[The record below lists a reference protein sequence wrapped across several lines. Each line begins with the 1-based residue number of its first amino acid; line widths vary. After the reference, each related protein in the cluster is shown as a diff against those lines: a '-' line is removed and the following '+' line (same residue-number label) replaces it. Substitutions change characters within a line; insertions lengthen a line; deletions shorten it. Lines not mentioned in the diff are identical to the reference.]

1 MIPGIGKPQL
11 TVGSSPT
18 ADIVVQGPGVGP
30 NHLSITMQN
39 GTLVA
44 TDLGTGGGSS
54 HAGMHMQAGVPM
66 PLQQQQPLYAGQVQ
80 VPLNHPS
87 IGLLLLTQGA
97 APPQPGRVSIGR
109 EATRVN
115 VAVAHPAVSGLHAT
129 VDFGQRTITDH
140 DSKSGTYINGQRIPA
155 NTPTPLGPDGI
166 VQLGPVTLPLF
177 QLSSLAQPAPQFG
190 TAYAPPQPVP
200 QQAPQY
206 GQPQYGQ
213 PAPGGYA
220 PPVLSPAQGVAMPP
234 AQAPLGSPAQGVPM
248 PPQQAP
254 GAQAAPRGGKA
265 RTMIGEAV
273 FGAGSSA
280 ISIGRTPDNQIAVS
294 HPQVSSKH
302 ATLFKEPDGRM
313 FLMDRGSAN
322 GTYVRGQR
330 IAPNQRVEV
339 QNGEKVYIGPMP
351 LVIQMSGQQVQAVV
365 EVDSNAW
372 AGKPTCSI
380 EAWSLYLE
388 VPDRDNPSTMKVLL
402 DNVSFKALPGD
413 LIALMGP
420 SGAGKTTLLMTL
432 NGYQAP
438 TSGQVRIN
446 GEDLYEIYDMLRGSI
461 GYVPQDDIVHPELT
475 VYEAV
480 KYSAKFRLPPDMS
493 EDEIDQRVMQTL
505 RDLGLEQV
513 MNLQI
518 GKPEKKILSGGQRK
532 RVNIA
537 LELVTDPVIM
547 FLDEP
552 TSGLAADDTTAL
564 IALLSD
570 LAKKTGKTIIVTIHQ
585 PAKDEY
591 EKFNIALIMGY
602 GGVPIYYGPTAVDSY
617 RFFGRWLEMAGKPND
632 IDNPRDMFDM
642 LKQREAKVGDELKA
656 RDPNTNRGT
665 VRLTAA
671 KQWRQEF
678 YADSNPTYQKMYSGN
693 RAIGQAEGQKSGGSF
708 HRGLPPYFR
717 QLGLLIS
724 RYYKVKVR
732 DRAGTAI
739 MLLQAPIIGA
749 LLILVFGPQ
758 RPQAPP
764 WCLAALQGLKTLAGG
779 EGVDPKVAAEM
790 AADIT
795 KGHDVKDISGSLF
808 FMVVSAIWF
817 GTSNAAREIVSERA
831 IYLRERMVNL
841 RLTNYVLS
849 KYILLSF
856 VCVLQCLM
864 LLGIV
869 APALGYNGLTN
880 GHPEI
885 FLQQLG
891 MLVVTAMDAVAIG
904 LLLSTVVASSEAAMA
919 LTPIAL
925 IPQVV
930 LGGTLV
936 PVTTNA
942 LLEYPMMAIPAR
954 WGFEGAIAPERVINA
969 TEKGWLFNLPKGKEA
984 LPPDI
989 MDRLFLKDVGD
1000 HLQFACPKAYMGAT
1014 QGPNS
1019 VGGQFPFE
1027 GAWGFVEWQQQWM
1040 PYAVLGGMTL
1050 ITLVIMMMILRK
1062 KDPV

>member
-11 TVGSSPT
+11 TVGSAPT
-18 ADIVVQGPGVGP
+18 CDIVLQGPGVAP
-30 NHLSITMQN
+30 NHLTLSMQ
-39 GTLVA
+39 GTQLVA
-44 TDLGTGGGSS
+44 TDLGSGMGSS
-54 HAGMHMQAGVPM
+54 HAGQPMQPGVPM
-66 PLQQQQPLYAGQVQ
+66 PMQPQQPLYAGQTQ
-80 VPLNHPS
+80 VPLNHPAV
-87 IGLLLLTQGA
+87 GLLMLGQGT
-97 APPQPGRVSIGR
+97 APPAPGRLSIGR

-115 VAVAHPAVSGLHAT
+115 VTITHPAVSGLHAT
-129 VDFGQRTITDH
+129 IDFGSRTITDH
-140 DSKSGTYINGQRIPA
+140 DSKSGTYINGNRIPPNA
-155 NTPTPLGPDGI
+155 PTPLGPDGI
-166 VQLGPVTLPLF
+166 VQLGPVTLPVL
-177 QLSSLAQPAPQFG
+177 QLASLVQAAPQFG
-190 TAYAPPQPVP
+190 GAAAATAYAPPQQPSYP
-200 QQAPQY
+200 
-206 GQPQYGQ
+206 QPQ
-213 PAPGGYA
+213 AYA
-220 PPVLSPAQGVAMPP
+220 PPPQQPYSPPVMSPAMGVPQPP
-234 AQAPLGSPAQGVPM
+234 VHSPAMGT
-248 PPQQAP
+248 PQQP
-254 GAQAAPRGGKA
+254 PRGGKA

-273 FGAGSSA
+273 FGSGA
-280 ISIGRTPDNQIAVS
+280 IVGIGRTPDNQIVVN

-302 ATLFKEPDGRM
+302 ATLFKEPDGRI
-313 FLMDRGSAN
+313 FLMDKGSAN

-330 IAPNQRVEV
+330 LAPNQRVEV
-339 QNGEKVYIGPMP
+339 KDGEKVYIGPMP
-351 LVIQMSGQQVQAVV
+351 LVIQTKGEQIQAMV
-365 EVDSNAW
+365 EADSNAW

-380 EAWSLYLE
+380 EAWNLYLE

-413 LIALMGP
+413 MIALMGP
-420 SGAGKTTLLMTL
+420 SGAGKTSLLMTL

-446 GEDLYEIYDMLRGSI
+446 GEDLYEIYDLLRGSI

-475 VYEAV
+475 VFEAV

-493 EDEIDQRVMQTL
+493 DEEIDQRVMQTL

-532 RVNIA
+532 RMNIA

-564 IALLSD
+564 ITLLSD

-591 EKFNIALIMGY
+591 EKFNLALIMGY
-602 GGVPIYYGPTAVDSY
+602 GGVPIYFGPTAVDSY
-617 RFFGRWLEMAGKPND
+617 KFFGRWMEMTGKTNT

-642 LKQREAKVGDELKA
+642 LKQREAKVSEDMKRA
-656 RDPNTNRGT
+656 DPNANRGAI
-665 VRLTAA
+665 RLAAA
-671 KQWRQEF
+671 KQWREEF
-678 YADSNPTYQKMYSGN
+678 FAQGNPVFSKMYSGQ
-693 RAIGQAEGQKSGGSF
+693 RAIGQAEGHKSGGSF
-708 HRGLPPYFR
+708 HRALPPFFK

-724 RYYKVKVR
+724 RYYVVKVR

-749 LLILVFGPQ
+749 LLCLVFGPQ
-758 RPQAPP
+758 KMGPPP
-764 WCLAALQGLKTLAGG
+764 WCLAALQGLKSVAGG
-779 EGVDPKVAAEM
+779 ESTDPKVAAEM
-790 AADIT
+790 AAELT
-795 KGHDVKDISGSLF
+795 KGHDVKDIAGSMF

-841 RLTNYVLS
+841 RLTNYVFS
-849 KYILLSF
+849 KYILLSL
-856 VCVLQCLM
+856 VCVIQCVM

-869 APALGYNGLTN
+869 SPALGYNGLTN
-880 GHPEI
+880 GHPEV

-936 PVTTNA
+936 PVTTNP
-942 LLEYPMMAIPAR
+942 LLEFPMMAIPAR
-954 WGFEGAIAPERVINA
+954 WGFEGAIAPERMINA
-969 TEKGWLFNLPKGKEA
+969 TQKEWLFNLPKGKEA
-984 LPPDI
+984 IPPDI
-989 MDRLFLKDVGD
+989 MDRLFLKDAGD
-1000 HLQFACPKAYMGAT
+1000 HLQFVCPKAYMGAT
-1014 QGPNS
+1014 QAANS
-1019 VGGQFPFE
+1019 VGSSFPFD
-1027 GAWGFVEWQQQWM
+1027 GAWGMPEWTQIWL
-1040 PYAVLGGMTL
+1040 PYAVLGGMTVV
-1050 ITLVIMMMILRK
+1050 TLAIMMIILRR

>member
-18 ADIVVQGPGVGP
+18 CDIVLQGPGVGP
-30 NHLSITMQN
+30 NHMTLSMQ
-39 GTLVA
+39 GAQLVA

-54 HAGMHMQAGVPM
+54 HAGQPMQPGMPM
-66 PLQQQQPLYAGQVQ
+66 PVQHQQPLYAGQTQ
-80 VPLNHPS
+80 VPLNHPAV
-87 IGLLLLTQGA
+87 GLLLLGQGT
-97 APPQPGRVSIGR
+97 APPQPGRLSIGR
-109 EATRVN
+109 EPTRVN
-115 VAVAHPAVSGLHAT
+115 LTITHPAVSGLHAT
-129 VDFGQRTITDH
+129 IDFGSRTIVDH

-155 NTPTPLGPDGI
+155 NAPTPLDPSGI
-166 VQLGPVTLPLF
+166 VQLGPVTLPVF
-177 QLSSLAQPAPQFG
+177 QLASLVQAAPQFG
-190 TAYAPPQPVP
+190 GAPATAYAPPN
-200 QQAPQY
+200 APQGGY
-206 GQPQYGQ
+206 VPPQYSPAMGIPMQ
-213 PAPGGYA
+213 SVAMAPSPPPGAPAAPVHSPAMGVPAP
-220 PPVLSPAQGVAMPP
+220 PAGA
-234 AQAPLGSPAQGVPM
+234 
-248 PPQQAP
+248 AP
-254 GAQAAPRGGKA
+254 GRGGKA

-273 FGAGSSA
+273 FGQGATVN
-280 ISIGRTPDNQIAVS
+280 IGRTPDNQITVN

-302 ATLFKEPDGRM
+302 AALFKEPDGRI
-313 FLMDRGSAN
+313 FLMDKGSAN

-330 IAPNQRVEV
+330 LAPNQRVEV
-339 QNGEKVYIGPMP
+339 KDGEKVYIGPMP
-351 LVIQMSGQQVQAVV
+351 LVIQTSGQQVQAVV
-365 EVDSNAW
+365 EVDQNAW

-380 EAWSLYLE
+380 EAWNLYLE
-388 VPDRDNPSTMKVLL
+388 VPDRDNPGAMKVLL

-413 LIALMGP
+413 MIALMGP

-493 EDEIDQRVMQTL
+493 EEEIDQRVMQTL
-505 RDLGLEQV
+505 KDLGLEQV

-564 IALLSD
+564 ITLLHD

-591 EKFNIALIMGY
+591 EKFNLALIMGY
-602 GGVPIYYGPTAVDSY
+602 GGVPIYFGPTAVDSY
-617 RFFGRWLEMAGKPND
+617 RFFGRWLEQSGRPNN

-642 LKQREAKVGDELKA
+642 LKQREAKVLDDLKA
-656 RDPNTNRGT
+656 RDPNTPRPQA
-665 VRLTAA
+665 RLAAA
-671 KQWRQEF
+671 KAWREEF
-678 YADSNPTYQKMYSGN
+678 YAQGNPVFSKMYSGN
-693 RAIGQAEGQKSGGSF
+693 RAIGQAEGQKPGGSF
-708 HRGLPPYFR
+708 HRALPPYFR

-749 LLILVFGPQ
+749 LLCLVFGPQ
-758 RPQAPP
+758 KAGPPP
-764 WCLAALQGLKTLAGG
+764 WCLAALQGLKTLSGG
-779 EGVDPKVAAEM
+779 DSGMDSKQASELAAEM
-790 AADIT
+790 T
-795 KGHDVKDISGSLF
+795 KGHDVKDIAGAMF

-869 APALGYNGLTN
+869 SPALGFNGLTN
-880 GHPEI
+880 GHPDV

-891 MLVVTAMDAVAIG
+891 MLIVTAMDAVAIG

-936 PVTTNA
+936 PVTTNP

-954 WGFEGAIAPERVINA
+954 WGFEGAIAPERWLNA
-969 TEKGWLFNLPKGKEA
+969 SQKEWLFNLPKGKED
-984 LPPDI
+984 LPADV
-989 MDRLFLKDVGD
+989 MQRLFLKDAGD
-1000 HLQFACPKAYMGAT
+1000 HLQFVCPKAYMGAT
-1014 QGPNS
+1014 QAFNS
-1019 VGGQFPFE
+1019 VGNQFPFD
-1027 GAWGFVEWQQQWM
+1027 GAWGFTEWTQYWM
-1040 PYAVLGGMTL
+1040 PYAVLGGMT
-1050 ITLVIMMMILRK
+1050 IVTLAIMMIILRK

>member
-1 MIPGIGKPQL
+1 MISGIGKPQL

-18 ADIVVQGPGVGP
+18 ADIVLQGAGVGP
-30 NHLSITMQN
+30 NHLSISMQ
-39 GTLVA
+39 GGQLVA
-44 TDLGTGGGSS
+44 TDLGTQGGSS
-54 HAGMHMQAGVPM
+54 HAGVPMQPGVPM
-66 PLQQQQPLYAGQVQ
+66 PLQPQQPLYAGQTQ
-80 VPLNHPS
+80 VPLNHPA
-87 IGLLLLTQGA
+87 IGLLMLGQGS

-109 EATRVN
+109 EPTRVN
-115 VAVAHPAVSGLHAT
+115 VTITHPAVSGLHAT
-129 VDFGQRTITDH
+129 IDFGSRTITDH
-140 DSKSGTYINGQRIPA
+140 DSKSGTYINGQRIPPNA
-155 NTPTPLGPDGI
+155 PTPLPPDGI
-166 VQLGPVTLPLF
+166 VQLGPVTLPVF
-177 QLSSLAQPAPQFG
+177 QMQGLAQPAPQFG
-190 TAYAPPQPVP
+190 TAYAPPQPVQP
-200 QQAPQY
+200 QPYAAP
-206 GQPQYGQ
+206 QPQYAPQQ
-213 PAPGGYA
+213 PLHQ
-220 PPVLSPAQGVAMPP
+220 PVHSPAM
-234 AQAPLGSPAQGVPM
+234 GVPM
-248 PPQQAP
+248 PAGVPVPPQPGQAP
-254 GAQAAPRGGKA
+254 PGRGGKA

-273 FGAGSSA
+273 FGQGSSA
-280 ISIGRTPDNQIAVS
+280 ISIGRTPDNQIVVS

-302 ATLFKEPDGRM
+302 ATLFREPDGRM
-313 FLMDRGSAN
+313 FLMDKGSAN
-322 GTYVRGQR
+322 GTYVNGQR
-330 IAPNQRVEV
+330 LSPNQRVEV
-339 QNGEKVYIGPMP
+339 KNGEKVYIGPMP
-351 LVIQMSGQQVQAVV
+351 LVIQTSGQQVQAVV
-365 EVDSNAW
+365 EVDQNAW

-446 GEDLYEIYDMLRGSI
+446 GEDLYEIYDLLRGSI

-518 GKPEKKILSGGQRK
+518 GKPEKKVLSGGQRK

-564 IALLSD
+564 ITLLSD
-570 LAKKTGKTIIVTIHQ
+570 LARKTGKTIIVTIHQ

-591 EKFNIALIMGY
+591 EKFNLALIMGY

-617 RFFGRWLEMAGKPND
+617 KFFGRWLEMNNKPNT

-642 LKQREAKVGDELKA
+642 LKQREGRVDQELKA
-656 RDPNTNRGT
+656 RDPSTSRGII
-665 VRLTAA
+665 RLTAA
-671 KQWRQEF
+671 KAWRQEF
-678 YADSNPTYQKMYSGN
+678 FADQNPIYTKMYTGN
-693 RAIGQAEGQKSGGSF
+693 RAIGQAEGQKTGGGF
-708 HRGLPPYFR
+708 HRALPPYFR

-724 RYYKVKVR
+724 RYYKVKMR
-732 DRAGTAI
+732 DVAGTAI
-739 MLLQAPIIGA
+739 MFLQAPIIGA
-749 LLILVFGPQ
+749 LLCLVFAPQ
-758 RPQAPP
+758 RAAPHP
-764 WCLAALQGLKTLAGG
+764 WCLAALQGLKSLAGG
-779 EGVDPKVAAEM
+779 EGGDPKEAAAAAAEIM
-790 AADIT
+790 
-795 KGHDVKDISGSLF
+795 KNHDVRDISASLTF
-808 FMVVSAIWF
+808 AVVSAIFF

-849 KYILLSF
+849 KYLLLSV
-856 VCVLQCLM
+856 VCVIQCVM

-869 APALGYNGLTN
+869 SPVLGYSGLTN
-880 GHPEI
+880 GHPDV
-885 FLQQLG
+885 FFQQLG
-891 MLVVTAMDAVAIG
+891 ILIVVAMNAVAVG

-925 IPQVV
+925 IPQIV

-936 PVTTNA
+936 PLTTNP
-942 LLEYPMMAIPAR
+942 LLEIPMMTMPAR
-954 WGFEGAIAPERVINA
+954 WGFEGAIAPERLVNMGQK
-969 TEKGWLFNLPKGKEA
+969 EWLFNLPKGKEA
-984 LPPDI
+984 LPADV
-989 MDRLFLKDVGD
+989 MDKLFLKDVGE
-1000 HLQFACPKAYMGAT
+1000 HMQFNCPKAYIQAST
-1014 QGPNS
+1014 AANN

-1027 GAWGFVEWQQQWM
+1027 GAWSFSEWQQTWM
-1040 PYAVLGGMTL
+1040 PFAVLAGMTL
-1050 ITLVIMMMILRK
+1050 FTLTIMMIVLRR